1 MLHVSWD
8 SETWG
13 TRAGCD
19 IRSIGA
25 CTFDPQTST
34 IANAVS
40 VAEAGDVL
48 LTGASGAFYQAT
60 TNPIVEN
67 AAWSLEPEMMEY
79 HTHWDKTVKEWRT
92 YPLTR
97 DPSTVQWW
105 SEQSSE
111 AQAAFAD
118 PMDLREALI
127 RFGGWLRGLSGDHYD
142 PADHDRRFPDDR
154 RLWSHGPSFDPP
166 IIDAAYVACG
176 LPVPWHYRAHR
187 DTRTCFDLAGIDDHS
202 AWLSARPGPLRI
214 PHHALDDAI
223 CQARGICDAVAIMRY
238 NTDRRADAFYAGW
251 DARDRAAPS
260 VNAVTIQA
268 DAAYNEWIQSH

>member
-25 CTFDPQTST
+25 CVMDVKTGHIWDGQNGNEA
-34 IANAVS
+34 ANP
-40 VAEAGDVL
+40 
-48 LTGASGAFYQAT
+48 FYQAT
-60 TNPIVEN
+60 DNPGVPYDDAISEVN
-67 AAWSLEPEMMEY
+67 GVLCQDARYPHADGVDSF
-79 HTHWDKTVKEWRT
+79 RQ

-97 DPSTVQWW
+97 DPATVQWW
-105 SEQSSE
+105 SEQS
-111 AQAAFAD
+111 AAACAAFAD

-142 PADHDRRFPDDR
+142 PADHKRRFPDDR